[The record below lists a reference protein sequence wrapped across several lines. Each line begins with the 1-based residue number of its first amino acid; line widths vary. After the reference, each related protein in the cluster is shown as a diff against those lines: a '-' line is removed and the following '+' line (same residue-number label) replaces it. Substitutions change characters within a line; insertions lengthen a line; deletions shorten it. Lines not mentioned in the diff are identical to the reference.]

1 MRRRNQIFIVVLAI
15 LGVIGVGF
23 VVWAETP
30 LGPMSEAVNAL
41 KSDSSIV
48 VTVGEWLIFQ
58 PSDAANNVGYVIYP
72 GGRVDY
78 RSYSPV
84 AHALASEGY
93 LVVIVHMPLN
103 LAVLGADSA
112 QKVIDAFPGVG
123 SWAVGGHSLG
133 GTMAAQY
140 ASHAPPMV
148 KGLVLWASYPAS
160 GNDLS
165 RRGISVATIHGVL
178 DGLVSSAQIDES
190 MKMLP
195 IDTIR
200 VEIEGGNHA
209 QFGWYGPQPGD
220 NEATI
225 NREAQQARVVEST
238 LQLLKR
244 IG

>member
-1 MRRRNQIFIVVLAI
+1 MRRRNQIFIVVLTI
-15 LGVIGVGF
+15 LGVIGIGF

-41 KSDSSIV
+41 KSDSSV
-48 VTVGEWLIFQ
+48 AVTVGEWLVFQ
-58 PSDAANNVGYVIYP
+58 PLEAAKNVGYVIYP

-78 RSYSPV
+78 RSYSPI
-84 AHALASEGY
+84 AHALASDGY
-93 LVVIVHMPLN
+93 LVVIIHMPLN
-103 LAVLGADSA
+103 LAVFGADSA
-112 QKVIDAFPGVG
+112 QKVIDAFPSVE
-123 SWAVGGHSLG
+123 SWGVGGHSLG

-140 ASHAPPMV
+140 ASHAPPIV
-148 KGLVLWASYPAS
+148 KGLILWASYPAS

-195 IDTIR
+195 IDTLR

-225 NREAQQARVVEST
+225 SREAQQERVVETT

>member
-1 MRRRNQIFIVVLAI
+1 
-15 LGVIGVGF
+15 
-23 VVWAETP
+23 
-30 LGPMSEAVNAL
+30 
-41 KSDSSIV
+41 
-48 VTVGEWLIFQ
+48 
-58 PSDAANNVGYVIYP
+58 
-72 GGRVDY
+72 
-78 RSYSPV
+78 
-84 AHALASEGY
+84 
-93 LVVIVHMPLN
+93 
-103 LAVLGADSA
+103 
-112 QKVIDAFPGVG
+112 
-123 SWAVGGHSLG
+123 
-133 GTMAAQY
+133 MAAQY

-195 IDTIR
+195 IDTVR

-225 NREAQQARVVEST
+225 SREAQLERVVEST

>member
-1 MRRRNQIFIVVLAI
+1 MCRRNQIFIVVLAI

-41 KSDSSIV
+41 KSDSSVV
-48 VTVGEWLIFQ
+48 VTVGEWLVFQ
-58 PSDAANNVGYVIYP
+58 PSDAAKNVGYVIYP

-123 SWAVGGHSLG
+123 SWAIGGHSLG

-165 RRGISVATIHGVL
+165 RRDISVATIHGVL
-178 DGLVSSAQIDES
+178 DGLVSSTQIDES

-195 IDTIR
+195 IDTVR

-220 NEATI
+220 NKAI
-225 NREAQQARVVEST
+225 ISRESQQARVVEST